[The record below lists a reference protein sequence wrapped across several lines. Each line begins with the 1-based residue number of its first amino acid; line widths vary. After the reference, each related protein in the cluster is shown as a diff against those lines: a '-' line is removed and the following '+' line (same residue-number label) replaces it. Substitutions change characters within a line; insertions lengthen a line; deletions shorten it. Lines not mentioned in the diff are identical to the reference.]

1 MYGIA
6 VISGEGVKGYY
17 ERRNYAECETFM
29 INNPD
34 CDVQLHYYEPAMD
47 FCGDLNNHITIS
59 EEGKDFFCND
69 PVGQE
74 LDGHFAI
81 IDMIEEEEE
90 YQQDE
95 VLATP
100 PDVMEGTEFEED
112 V

>member
-1 MYGIA
+1 M
-6 VISGEGVKGYY
+6 
-17 ERRNYAECETFM
+17 
-29 INNPD
+29 
-34 CDVQLHYYEPAMD
+34 
-47 FCGDLNNHITIS
+47 
-59 EEGKDFFCND
+59 
-69 PVGQE
+69 GQE